1 MIRIECGSCEN
12 TTIESFRNS
21 PGSIRLSFSAEGNF
35 LNMPQIRVFQ
45 CPACGAN
52 LSYDGGPETSFACQ
66 FCGTSVI
73 VPEELSSRMPGVA
86 PMAPD
91 TPGFSQQSGEELPGN
106 IEAGIKKVLADVES
120 LGRDNV
126 DDPEILELLQ
136 LEVSELINKDIQTAG
151 GARAAQLPELLRLA
165 GSGKKPEAA
174 NLFRQAFPTMS
185 ASEAELAA
193 NILGGGSLGDV
204 RQRTLKRTNG

>member
-1 MIRIECGSCEN
+1 
-12 TTIESFRNS
+12 
-21 PGSIRLSFSAEGNF
+21 
-35 LNMPQIRVFQ
+35 
-45 CPACGAN
+45 
-52 LSYDGGPETSFACQ
+52 
-66 FCGTSVI
+66 
-73 VPEELSSRMPGVA
+73 
-86 PMAPD
+86 MAPD

-151 GARAAQLPELLRLA
+151 GARAAQLTELLRLA
-165 GSGKKPEAA
+165 GSGKKAEAA